1 MIASRGKFDQS
12 RYMLKDPARDR
23 AEKLFLESVIY
34 ANDASGE
41 TSRCM
46 SEPTKAIRVER
57 LSHCYG
63 QRKALDSLSLDVD
76 RGEIFA
82 FLGPNGGGKTTLFR
96 VLSTLVPRQ
105 EGHAE
110 VLGCDL
116 RTMAFSARARM
127 GIVFQA
133 PSLDKKL
140 TVRENLRQQ
149 AALYGVRGETLRQ
162 REAELL
168 EQLGL
173 TERTNDRTESLS
185 GGLRRR
191 VELAKGM
198 IHRPELLLLDE
209 PSTGL
214 DPGARSDLWRYL
226 IRLRE
231 EFAVTIVLTTHLLEE
246 AERVDRI
253 AILDAGKL
261 VALDTPTAL
270 KRTIGGESITIRT
283 PDAPRLAAAIQD
295 RFAVNAQVIEDSV
308 RLEQPDA
315 GSWIAKL
322 VAAFPGDIS
331 AITWAQPTL
340 EDVFINKTGHRFWR
354 EPDGQARKQPADRGA
369 ARRGKTDRT

>member
-1 MIASRGKFDQS
+1 MNELS
-12 RYMLKDPARDR
+12 
-23 AEKLFLESVIY
+23 
-34 ANDASGE
+34 
-41 TSRCM
+41 
-46 SEPTKAIRVER
+46 KAIRVEK

-63 QRKALDSLSLDVD
+63 QRKALNALSFDVG

-96 VLSTLVPRQ
+96 VLSTLVPCQ
-105 EGHAE
+105 DGAAE
-110 VLGCDL
+110 VLGYDL
-116 RTMAFSARARM
+116 RTMAFAARARM

-140 TVRENLRQQ
+140 TVRENIRQQ

-162 REAELL
+162 RESELL

-173 TERTNDRTESLS
+173 TDRTQDRTESLS

-226 IRLRE
+226 FRLRE
-231 EFAVTIVLTTHLLEE
+231 EFSVTIVLTTHLLEE

-261 VALDTPTAL
+261 VALDTPAAL
-270 KRTIGGESITIRT
+270 KRTVGGESITIRT
-283 PDAPRLAAAIQD
+283 PDAPRLAAEIQA
-295 RFAVNAQVIEDSV
+295 RFAANAQVIEDSV

-315 GSWIAKL
+315 GPWIAKL
-322 VAAFPGDIS
+322 VAAFPGEIS

-354 EPDGQARKQPADRGA
+354 ESDGQAGKPPAGRSV
-369 ARRGKTDRT
+369 ARRK